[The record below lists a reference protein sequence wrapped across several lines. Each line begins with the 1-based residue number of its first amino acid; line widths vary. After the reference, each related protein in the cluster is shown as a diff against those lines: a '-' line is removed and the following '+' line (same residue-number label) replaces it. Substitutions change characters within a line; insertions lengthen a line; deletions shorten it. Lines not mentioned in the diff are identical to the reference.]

1 MYLQI
6 LEIVLWSRRPGFE
19 PRRVCF
25 RPGKV
30 NVISGASR
38 TGKSAVIPIIDYCL
52 GSGTCSI
59 PVDTIRNACDWFG
72 IIVATTG
79 GQMLLARREPGAQ
92 RSTED
97 MMMIQAE
104 RMGALPDRPTKNTTA
119 EAVKRL
125 LDEQAGLTRLET
137 SAGGDASGF
146 EGRPSFRDLAA
157 FLFQPQNV
165 VANPDVLFYK
175 TSTYEHREKL
185 RNIFPY
191 VLGAIT
197 ADLLAKQHELARIRS
212 SLKRLQREL
221 ATAESVSAQW
231 DADLQARLSEARE
244 LGLIS
249 IPFGQVL
256 TRDQGLAMLASIT
269 GQQQVEPAVTST
281 TISEALRELADLETE
296 ESEVST
302 RLTSLRRRLA
312 EMQRVQTALVA
323 NSDSRQ
329 LQRERLGIS
338 SWLLA
343 HADQENPCPM
353 CGNEMHSVN
362 EVLETLVTATRALE
376 DAAGTG
382 DAVSAAFDREQL
394 RVSTEVEAKTEQL
407 RGIQVRQRA
416 LQMRSERS
424 QALQYRARAMERF
437 LGNVENAL
445 KLQERLGEDGELRAE
460 TNALSQREA
469 SLAAELRRE
478 NLEERKRRALDQ
490 VNLLAGRLI
499 SDLNSEFPNA
509 PISLQINDLTIKVSR
524 PDRDDILPEIGSG
537 SNWLS
542 YHLATLLAL
551 HQFFLGLA
559 SSPVPNFLILD
570 QPSQVYF
577 PQRLVPRPDDPLD
590 EQLKDE
596 DVEAVRKAFS
606 TMARVVEDA
615 KEGLQ
620 IIVLDHA
627 SRNVWGDIPLVHEVE
642 EWRGEE
648 KLVPLAW
655 IVA

>member
-1 MYLQI
+1 M
-6 LEIVLWSRRPGFE
+6 
-19 PRRVCF
+19 
-25 RPGKV
+25 
-30 NVISGASR
+30 
-38 TGKSAVIPIIDYCL
+38 IPIIDYCL
-52 GSGTCSI
+52 GSGTCTI

-72 IIVATTG
+72 IIVATAG
-79 GQMLLARREPGAQ
+79 GQMLLARREPGTQ
-92 RSTED
+92 RSTDD
-97 MMMIQAE
+97 MMIIQAD
-104 RMGALPDRPTKNTTA
+104 RIGTVPDRPGKNTTA
-119 EAVKRL
+119 DAVKRL
-125 LDEQAGLTRLET
+125 LDEQAGLTSLET
-137 SAGGDASGF
+137 STGGEASGF

-197 ADLLAKQHELARIRS
+197 GDLLAKQHELARVRA

-244 LGLIS
+244 LGLIL
-249 IPFGQVL
+249 IPSGEVL
-256 TRDQGLAMLASIT
+256 TREQALAVLVSIT
-269 GQQQVEPAVTST
+269 TQQRAEPAVTT
-281 TISEALRELADLETE
+281 ETINEALRELAELESE

-312 EMQRVQTALVA
+312 EMQRVQSALLA
-323 NSDSRQ
+323 HGDSRQ

-338 SWLLA
+338 NWLLA

-353 CGNEMHSVN
+353 CGNELSSAN
-362 EVLETLVTATRALE
+362 AVLETLVTATRALE
-376 DAAGTG
+376 DAAGTS
-382 DAVSAAFDREQL
+382 DAVSAAFDREHL
-394 RVSTEVEAKTEQL
+394 RVSTEVETRTEQL
-407 RGIQVRQRA
+407 RGIQVRRRA
-416 LQMRSERS
+416 LEMRSEQS
-424 QALQYRARAMERF
+424 QAHQYRARAMERF

-445 KLQERLGEDGELRAE
+445 KLQERLGEDGELRSE
-460 TNALSQREA
+460 TNALSEREA
-469 SLAAELRRE
+469 LLAAELQRE
-478 NLEERKRRALDQ
+478 NLEERKGRALDQ

-499 SDLNSEFPNA
+499 SDLDSEFPNA

-524 PDRDDILPEIGSG
+524 PDREDILPEIGSG

-559 SSPVPNFLILD
+559 RSPVPNFLILD

-577 PQRLVPRPDDPLD
+577 PKRLVPRPDDPLD

-596 DVEAVRKAFS
+596 DVEAVRKAFA
-606 TMARVVEDA
+606 TMAKVVEEA
-615 KEGLQ
+615 QQALQ

-627 SRNVWGDIPLVHEVE
+627 ARNVWGDIPLVHEVE
-642 EWRGEE
+642 EWRGDE
-648 KLVPLAW
+648 KLVPLTWLAE
-655 IVA
+655 